1 MCEKFNHLENVSK
14 VNLFVNGEPMLDE
27 NFLNDYD
34 VTNQSTI
41 DYEIGLVGGKTH
53 GRLANAGKV
62 KKQTPHV

>member
-1 MCEKFNHLENVSK
+1 M

-27 NFLNDYD
+27 TFLNDYD

-62 KKQTPHV
+62 KNQTPHV